1 MPGKLYVLTTPIGN
15 LKDITLRAIEILK
28 SVDFLVVE
36 DTRVTLKLLNHL
48 GLKKPMFSYFR
59 HSNPEKLDLIL
70 QKLQSGE
77 TAAIISDAGT
87 PCISDPGEEL
97 VKACIEHGIKLEP
110 IPGANAALSA
120 LVASGLNT
128 TRFCFEGFLPMNKKN
143 RTVRLRKL
151 QQEERTIIFYEAPH
165 KLISTLKDMQ
175 QTFGGERKICFAREL
190 TKIHEQFL
198 RFCLAQA
205 VEYFEHEQPKGEFVL
220 VLEGARE
227 IQDEKLSEADII
239 KEVQKLQKTGK
250 SKTEI
255 AKELAEKST
264 LSKREIYNLLHS

>member
-1 MPGKLYVLTTPIGN
+1 MPGKLYILATPIGN
-15 LKDITLRAIEILK
+15 LKDITLRAIEVLK

-59 HSNPEKLDLIL
+59 HSNPEKLDSIL
-70 QKLQSGE
+70 QKLQSGQ
-77 TAAIISDAGT
+77 TAAIVSDAGM

-97 VKACIEHGIKLEP
+97 VKACIAQGINLEP

-143 RTVRLRKL
+143 RAARLKKL

-165 KLISTLKDMQ
+165 KLLSTLKDMQ
-175 QTFGGERKICFAREL
+175 HTFGGERKICIAKEL

-198 RFCLAQA
+198 RFCLTQA
-205 VEYFEHEQPKGEFVL
+205 VEYFEHEPPKGEFVL
-220 VLEGARE
+220 VLEGAEE
-227 IQDEKLSEADII
+227 IEDKKLSEAEII
-239 KEVQKLQKTGK
+239 KEAQKLQKIGK

-264 LSKREIYNLLHS
+264 LSRQEIYNLLHG

>member
-1 MPGKLYVLTTPIGN
+1 MPGKLYILATPIGN
-15 LKDITLRAIEILK
+15 LKDITLRAIEVLK

-36 DTRVTLKLLNHL
+36 DTRVTLKLLNHV

-59 HSNPEKLDLIL
+59 HSNPERLDSIL
-70 QKLQSGE
+70 QKLQSGQ
-77 TAAIISDAGT
+77 TAAIVSDAGM

-97 VKACIEHGIKLEP
+97 VKACIEQGINLEP

-143 RTVRLRKL
+143 RTARLKKL

-165 KLISTLKDMQ
+165 KLLSTLKDMQ
-175 QTFGGERKICFAREL
+175 HTFGGERKICIAKEL

-198 RFCLAQA
+198 RFCLTQA
-205 VEYFEHEQPKGEFVL
+205 VEYFEHEPPKGEFVL
-220 VLEGARE
+220 VLEGADE
-227 IQDEKLSEADII
+227 IEDKKLNEAEII
-239 KEVQKLQKTGK
+239 KEAQKLQKIGK

-255 AKELAEKST
+255 AKELAEKSE
-264 LSKREIYNLLHS
+264 LSRQEIYNLLHG

>member
-1 MPGKLYVLTTPIGN
+1 MPGKLYILATPIGN
-15 LKDITLRAIEILK
+15 LKDITLRAIEVLK
-28 SVDFLVVE
+28 SVDFLVAE

-59 HSNPEKLDLIL
+59 HSNPEKLNSIL
-70 QKLQSGE
+70 QKLQSGQ
-77 TAAIISDAGT
+77 TAAIVSDAGM

-97 VKACIEHGIKLEP
+97 VKACIVQGINLEP

-143 RTVRLRKL
+143 RTARLKKL

-165 KLISTLKDMQ
+165 KLLSTLKDMQ
-175 QTFGGERKICFAREL
+175 QTFGRDRKICIAKEL

-205 VEYFEHEQPKGEFVL
+205 VKYFEHEQPKGEFVL
-220 VLEGARE
+220 ILKGAE
-227 IQDEKLSEADII
+227 ETQAKKLNQAEII
-239 KEVQKLQKTGK
+239 KEAQELQKAGK

-264 LSKREIYNLLHS
+264 LSRQEIYNLLHG